1 MNSKDLNV
9 VAAFV
14 SATLLVVSPLTAQE
28 AAPPPVTVAKPVVR
42 EVSDSDEFIG
52 RFQAVDEVSVRA
64 RVGGYLDQV
73 MFTDG
78 SLVKKGDLLFVIDQR
93 PFNAALNEA
102 TSALEVAK
110 STLTFADAQF
120 KRVESLV
127 QSGSQTVQTL
137 DDRRRELLSAQAN
150 NRGAEARLERASLD
164 LEFTKITSPLTGR
177 VDRRLIS
184 TGSLVQADQT
194 VLTTVVSL
202 DPIDFYFDVD
212 ERRLLSYAE
221 MARSR
226 GGDLQIGNNSLE
238 VTVTIADLKRTLF
251 KGTLDFAE
259 NRVDAATGTMRMRAR
274 FPNPDFVLQPGL
286 FGRILISGSG
296 AYRAVLVP
304 DEAIGSD
311 MNQRVVY
318 VAAEDGTVNTKAVR
332 TGPRLFGYRVIR
344 EGLTGEETIVVNG
357 LMRVRPGAKVTP
369 NLVEL
374 PPENPNELPPGL
386 DSVEEAE

>member
-1 MNSKDLNV
+1 MVTTVLKTVS
-9 VAAFV
+9 AFV
-14 SATLLVVSPLTAQE
+14 FFVATSAFSQQ

-64 RVGGYLDQV
+64 RVGGYLDQIL
-73 MFTDG
+73 FTDG

-93 PFNAALNEA
+93 PFKAALNEA
-102 TSALEVAK
+102 ASALEVAK
-110 STLTFADAQF
+110 STLTFAEAQF
-120 KRVESLV
+120 KRAETLV
-127 QSGSQTVQTL
+127 QSGSLTVQSL
-137 DDRRRELLSAQAN
+137 DDRRRELISAQAN

-164 LEFTKITSPLTGR
+164 LEFTNITSPLTGR

-194 VLTTVVSL
+194 VLTTIVSL

-226 GGDLQIGNNSLE
+226 GGDLQIGNNNLE
-238 VTVTIADLKRTLF
+238 VSVTIADLQKSTF

-274 FPNPDFVLQPGL
+274 FPNPDFVLQSGL
-286 FGRILISGSG
+286 FGRVQISGSG
-296 AYRAVLVP
+296 AYRAILVP
-304 DEAIGSD
+304 DQAIGSD

-318 VAAEDGTVNTKAVR
+318 VAAQDGSVSAKPVR

-344 EGLTGEETIVVNG
+344 EGLSGDETVVING
-357 LMRVRPGAKVTP
+357 LMRVRPGAKITP

-374 PPENPNELPPGL
+374 PPENPDDLPPGL
-386 DSVEEAE
+386 ESVEEAE

>member
-1 MNSKDLNV
+1 MNSKYLNV
-9 VAAFV
+9 VAAFA
-14 SATLLVVSPLTAQE
+14 SATLLVASPLIAQE

-64 RVGGYLDQV
+64 RVGGYLDQIL
-73 MFTDG
+73 FTDG

-93 PFNAALNEA
+93 PFKAALNEA

-120 KRVESLV
+120 KRAESLV
-127 QSGSQTVQTL
+127 QSGSLTVQSL
-137 DDRRRELLSAQAN
+137 DDRRRELISAQAN

-164 LEFTKITSPLTGR
+164 LEFTSITSPLTGR

-194 VLTTVVSL
+194 VLTTIVSL

-226 GGDLQIGNNSLE
+226 GGDLQLGNNNLE
-238 VTVTIADLKRTLF
+238 VSVTIADLQKSSF

-274 FPNPDFVLQPGL
+274 FPNPDFILQSGL
-286 FGRILISGSG
+286 FGRVQISGSG
-296 AYRAVLVP
+296 AYRAILVP
-304 DEAIGSD
+304 DQAIGSD

-318 VAAEDGTVNTKAVR
+318 VAAQDGSVSAKPVR

-344 EGLTGEETIVVNG
+344 EGLTGDETIVING
-357 LMRVRPGAKVTP
+357 LMRVRPGAKIAP
-369 NLVEL
+369 HLVEL
-374 PPENPNELPPGL
+374 PPENPDDMPPGL
-386 DSVEEAE
+386 ENVEEAE